1 MPLQNKNAKKTLTLE
16 KPKGLISVCKKI
28 LFFDKL

>member
-16 KPKGLISVCKKI
+16 KPKGLISSCKKLL
-28 LFFDKL
+28 LFE